1 MNVILIFTLIGTIGL
16 LSALYQMRTQPKG
29 LYILFFAEM
38 WERFSYYGMRALLV
52 FYLTKHFLF
61 DQTAA
66 YGLYGAY
73 TTLVYITPVIGGV
86 LADRYLGQRRAVQIG
101 AILLVCGH
109 GLMAFEGEP
118 VVAGESP
125 DGLVINTFYFALALI
140 IMGVGFLKGNIS
152 AIVGQ
157 LYSKTD
163 VRRDSAF
170 TFFYVG
176 INAGSFFGALYAG
189 YLGETFGWKYG
200 FGLAGIGMLAGLLV
214 FMWGKPLLKGAGEAP
229 DLALLKAKR
238 FMGLSTEW
246 LIYLGTLGMLAFV
259 WYVVRDQGTV
269 GTILYISMA
278 ATYSYIFWRSRGN
291 RIPDAIGAT
300 VVLGAVGL
308 WLYNSGF
315 SQIVSLA
322 TFAIAAAGY
331 LYFVFRNVG
340 ELEPH
345 ARDRIFAALFL
356 ITVQVLFWALFE
368 QAGSSLNVYAD
379 EQVDRTLLGQEVPA
393 SVFQSLNAM
402 YIIFLGPVFAWTWG
416 FLGKRGIEPTAPQKF
431 GLGVI
436 QLGLGFLV
444 LVWGANSSVGL
455 TPVMFIFLIYLL
467 HTTGELCLSPVGLSN
482 MTRLSTARM
491 VGLIM
496 GAWFLASGAGNFAAG
511 LIAQATAAEG
521 GEGENVVLAVY
532 SNVGW
537 MAIWVGIGLIVVS
550 PLINYLMHLKT
561 LKDDDHQLAGES
573 EVGEPMGPGL
583 HPPQKS
589 SPSE

>member
-1 MNVILIFTLIGTIGL
+1 MTFILILTAIGAVGL
-16 LSALYQMRTQPKG
+16 LVALYLMRNQPKG

-61 DQTAA
+61 DQQAA

-73 TTLVYITPVIGGV
+73 TTLVYIMPVIGGV
-86 LADRYLGQRRAVQIG
+86 LADRYLGQRRAVTLG
-101 AILLVCGH
+101 AILLVLGH
-109 GLMAFEGEP
+109 MGMAIEGEP
-118 VVAGESP
+118 VVAGEDP
-125 DGLVINTFYFALALI
+125 DPVILNVFYMSLALI
-140 IMGVGFLKGNIS
+140 IMGVGFLKANIS
-152 AIVGQ
+152 AIVGE
-157 LYSKTD
+157 LYAKTD
-163 VRRDSAF
+163 KRRDSAF

-200 FGLAGIGMLAGLLV
+200 FGLAGIGMLLGLIV
-214 FMWGKPLLKGAGEAP
+214 FVIGKPLLKGAGESP
-229 DLALLKAKR
+229 DLNLLKAKR
-238 FMGLSTEW
+238 FVGLSTEW
-246 LIYLGTLGMLAFV
+246 LIYIGTALMTLFV

-269 GTILYISMA
+269 GVLLYASMA
-278 ATYSYIFWRSRGN
+278 VTYAYILGRSV
-291 RIPDAIGAT
+291 IT
-300 VVLGAVGL
+300 
-308 WLYNSGF
+308 
-315 SQIVSLA
+315 
-322 TFAIAAAGY
+322 
-331 LYFVFRNVG
+331 
-340 ELEPH
+340 LEPH

-368 QAGSSLNVYAD
+368 QAGSSLNIYTD
-379 EQVDRTLLGQEVPA
+379 EQVDRTLFGQEVPA

-402 YIIFLGPVFAWTWG
+402 YIIFLGPIFAAAWIW
-416 FLGKRGIEPTAPQKF
+416 LGKRGMEPSAPQKF
-431 GLGVI
+431 GLGVM

-444 LVWGANSSVGL
+444 LVWGASLGAGL

-467 HTTGELCLSPVGLSN
+467 HTTGELCLSPVGLSA
-482 MTRLSTARM
+482 MTRLSTSKM

-521 GEGENVVLAVY
+521 PNGESQVLDVY

-537 MAIWVGIGLIVVS
+537 LAIAVGVGLIVIS

-561 LKDDDHQLAGES
+561 LKDDHPLAGEG
-573 EVGEPMGPGL
+573 EIGEPMGPGV
-583 HPPQKS
+583 HPGER
-589 SPSE
+589 SPAE